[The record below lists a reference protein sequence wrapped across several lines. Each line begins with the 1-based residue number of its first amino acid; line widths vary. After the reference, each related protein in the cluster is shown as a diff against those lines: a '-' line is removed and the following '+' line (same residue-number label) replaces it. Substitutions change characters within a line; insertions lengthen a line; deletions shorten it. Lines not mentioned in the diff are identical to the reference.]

1 MKMKMKTNIISIVLL
16 SAGLLA
22 MSGCKKYLDIN
33 TDPDTSQE
41 PSVSSVLPPILA
53 SIPYGIQRDAVYV
66 AKYVQNW
73 NTYATANA
81 DVYDRHGYSFSG
93 GTMAFT
99 WQMTYQMFGM
109 NLNYLI
115 EKSEKTKEYDY
126 TAVGLALKAWS
137 FQHTTDYN
145 SDIPFYDAFNEG
157 KLTFRY
163 DPQDVIYKAVD
174 SMCRRALVYV
184 DLAKAMPVSKLAKG
198 DYSFN
203 GNIDRWRKF
212 IYGMLA
218 RNWNH
223 LSNKATYNADSVL
236 KYVDNAMTSV
246 DDDFCVPFDATNN
259 DNSNY
264 LGTFRDNMGT
274 VRQSNFIV
282 RLLDG
287 SALAGAQ
294 TFQNR
299 DPRIVHM
306 LSASSDTT
314 NGNGGYRGVDPGIGD
329 PNSTAT
335 TLANQRK
342 RVSIAYADSTYASPN
357 PGVFVENGKYLY
369 KNKAPMP
376 VMSYTEMCFIA
387 AEAYMRKNNKTA
399 AYTAYI
405 NGIKAHFDFINRN
418 YSSIRGAVSIFNGSA
433 ITTTARD
440 KYLASANVPQTS
452 ATLTLSDIMM
462 QKYIALWAWGF
473 FETWVDLRRFHY
485 IDLDATSG
493 QQVYRT
499 FNLPSAFAATN
510 NLKPV
515 YRVRPHYTSEFTYN
529 LAELLRLGILQ
540 TDYHTNEMWFSQ
552 P

>member
-1 MKMKMKTNIISIVLL
+1 MKTKIISIILL
-16 SAGLLA
+16 SAGLFTLP
-22 MSGCKKYLDIN
+22 GCKKYLDIN
-33 TDPDTSQE
+33 TDPDTTQE

-53 SIPYGIQRDAVYV
+53 SMPYGVQRDAVYV
-66 AKYVQNW
+66 AKYIQNW
-73 NTYATANA
+73 NTYANGNA
-81 DVYDRHGYSFSG
+81 DNFDRHGYTFSG

-99 WQMTYQMFGM
+99 WQMTYQMFGK
-109 NLNYLI
+109 NLNYVI
-115 EKSEKTKEYDY
+115 EKSEKTGEYDY

-145 SDIPFYDAFNEG
+145 SDIPFYDAFDDS
-157 KLTFRY
+157 KLTFHY
-163 DPQDVIYKAVD
+163 DTQETIYKAVD
-174 SMCRRALVYV
+174 SICRRALVFV
-184 DLAKAMPVSKLAKG
+184 DRAKAMPVSKLAKG
-198 DYSFN
+198 DFSYN
-203 GNIDRWRKF
+203 GNIDRWKKF

-218 RNWNH
+218 RNWHH
-223 LSNKATYNADSVL
+223 LSNKTTYNADSVI
-236 KYVDNAMTSV
+236 KYCDNALSSV

-287 SALAGAQ
+287 SALTGVRSFA
-294 TFQNR
+294 NR
-299 DPRIVHM
+299 DPRISHM
-306 LSASSDTT
+306 LSASADTT

-329 PNSTAT
+329 PNSAAT
-335 TLANQRK
+335 TGVNARS
-342 RVSIAYADSTYASPN
+342 RVAIAYGDSLYASPN

-376 VMSYTEMCFIA
+376 VMTYSEICFIQ
-387 AEAYMRKNNKTA
+387 AEAYMRKNNKNA
-399 AYTAYI
+399 AYLAYT

-418 YSSIRGAVSIFNGSA
+418 YSSIRGAVSIFN
-433 ITTTARD
+433 TTPIPVTARD
-440 KYLASANVPQTS
+440 KYLASACVPQT
-452 ATLTLSDIMM
+452 AAALTMSDIMM

-485 IDLDATSG
+485 RDLDPATL

-499 FNLPSAFAATN
+499 FNFPSAFPATN
-510 NLKPV
+510 NSKPV
-515 YRVRPHYTSEFTYN
+515 QRVRPHYTSEYTYN
-529 LAELLRLGILQ
+529 QAELVRLGILQ
-540 TDYHTNEMWFSQ
+540 TDYHTIECWFSQ